1 MPGRAAAA
9 SPLIV
14 ITVAD
19 PARADDPDLATRK
32 NELYA
37 AGIARHGGKPALLHT
52 GTPPAER
59 DRLLAAMDG
68 LLLGGGADIDPALYG
83 ETVSGAVEVDPT
95 RDELE
100 RSAWLEAE
108 RRSLPVFGICRGFQA
123 INVFAGGKLLQ
134 DVPDHAGTPYGQGPA
149 HTHDLEIEPGSRLGR
164 AVAGASPDGLAAEDA
179 DDAALQLQVNSFHH
193 QAICLEALAPGL
205 RPSAWAY
212 SEAGRLVEGLESR
225 EGRWIAGLQCHPER
239 TESTPEELDGIWS
252 DFVVAALAAASVA
265 RTRRAAPAR

>member
-1 MPGRAAAA
+1 MPDPAAAA

-19 PARADDPDLATRK
+19 PSRSDDPELAARK
-32 NELYA
+32 NELYGA
-37 AGIARHGGKPALLHT
+37 AIARHDGTPALLHT

-68 LLLGGGADIDPALYG
+68 LLLAGGADIDPAIYG
-83 ETVSGAVEVDPT
+83 ETVSDAREIDRA
-95 RDELE
+95 RDDLEL
-100 RSAWLEAE
+100 SAWRESE

-123 INVFAGGKLLQ
+123 INVFSGGKLLQ
-134 DVPDHAGTPYGQGPA
+134 DVPDHAGTPYGDGPA
-149 HTHDLEIEPGSRLGR
+149 RTHDLEIEPGSRLGR

-179 DDAALQLQVNSFHH
+179 DDAALQLQVNTFHH
-193 QAICLEALAPGL
+193 QAIRLEALAPGL

-225 EGRWIAGLQCHPER
+225 DSRWILGLQCHPER
-239 TESTPEELDGIWS
+239 TESTPEELDGIWG
-252 DFVVAALAAASVA
+252 DFVVAAVAA
-265 RTRRAAPAR
+265 RTERATPAR